1 MFMKTISVLFLL
13 IFIGCISVFAQ
24 ASTETTTNCD
34 EVKAKNARYEK
45 QLVDWAQFG
54 RYREANLKVSLPS
67 KNEERVVFMG
77 DSITDGWKLE
87 QYFPGRPFI
96 NRGIS
101 GQTTPQ
107 MLLRFRSDVINLKP
121 RVVVILAGTNDI
133 SGNTGPMT
141 LEDTA
146 NNLTSMVELA
156 KANNIRV
163 ILSSVLPVNDRVKN
177 KEGVL
182 LVQTRSRPIEK
193 ITAMNDWIKKY
204 AADNN
209 LVYLDYYSATV
220 DKDGTFKDGTSY
232 DGLHPNAEGYKIMQS
247 KADEAIRRALTK

>member
-1 MFMKTISVLFLL
+1 LL
-13 IFIGCISVFAQ
+13 IFIGSVSASAQ
-24 ASTETTTNCD
+24 VSAETATSCD
-34 EVKAKNARYEK
+34 EAKAKNARYEK

-54 RYREANLKVSLPS
+54 RYREANLKVAPPS
-67 KNEERVVFMG
+67 NNEERVVFMG
-77 DSITDGWKLE
+77 DSITDGWNLTD
-87 QYFPGRPFI
+87 YFPGKPYI
-96 NRGIS
+96 NRGIG

-107 MLLRFRSDVINLKP
+107 MLLRFRADVIDLKP
-121 RVVVILAGTNDI
+121 RAVVILAGTNDI

-156 KANNIRV
+156 KASNIRV

-182 LVQTRSRPIEK
+182 LVQTKSRPLEK
-193 ITAMNDWIKKY
+193 ITRMNDWIKKY

-209 LVYLDYYSATV
+209 LVFLDYYSTMV
-220 DKDGTFKDGTSY
+220 DKDGTLKDGISY

-247 KADEAIRRALTK
+247 LADEAIKRALKK